1 MSVRHLH
8 FKEFFRKLH
17 QKKGARLA
25 IYALWNI
32 LFPFV
37 GFYSHFIEPRRV
49 KVSHVP
55 IPIRNLPKVFHQ
67 FRIVQISD
75 IHFGP
80 TNLCVSFLKKCVERI
95 NHLKPD
101 LIALT
106 GDFMQW
112 DSHYAKPLADLLSR
126 LKARFGKFAILGN
139 HDYGVCHAG
148 HPPSDPVDHRE
159 VIARFVE
166 KGITVLHNQ
175 TAIIDEGEDRMRIVG
190 LGDFWTE
197 HFKPEAAF
205 SSLKK
210 TGGHGEPVEPS
221 SPTILLSHNPDS
233 IHELSRYPF
242 DLMLS
247 GHAHGGQISFPFI
260 GPLAVPIKERHLRRG
275 LHRLYERW
283 LYVNRGLGSIFKA
296 RLLSRPEITCLELV
310 PST

>member
-1 MSVRHLH
+1 MKQFR

-17 QKKGARLA
+17 QKKGIRLTV
-25 IYALWNI
+25 YALWNI

-37 GFYSHFIEPRRV
+37 GFYTHFIEPRRLHI
-49 KVSHVP
+49 SHIP
-55 IPIRNLPKVFHQ
+55 IPIKNLPKVFEK
-67 FRIVQISD
+67 FRIVQVSD

-80 TNLCVSFLKKCVERI
+80 TNLCVSFLKKCVEQI

-101 LIALT
+101 LIVLT

-112 DSHYAKPLADLLSR
+112 DSHYARPLADLLAH
-126 LKARFGKFAILGN
+126 LKARCGKFASLGN
-139 HDYGVCHAG
+139 HDYGVCHPG
-148 HPPSDPVDHRE
+148 HPPTDPVDYRE
-159 VIARFVE
+159 VISRLHE

-175 TAIIDEGEDRMRIVG
+175 AATIDHGGDRMRIVG
-190 LGDFWTE
+190 VGDFWTD

-205 SSLKK
+205 SHLRSPD
-210 TGGHGEPVEPS
+210 GGSS

-233 IHELSRYPF
+233 IHDLSRYPF

-247 GHAHGGQISFPFI
+247 GHAHGGQISLPFI
-260 GPLAVPIKERHLRRG
+260 GPLAVPIKERHLRKG

-296 RLLSRPEITCLELV
+296 RLLSRPEITCLELI
-310 PST
+310 PA